1 MQVKHLLLIAILG
14 LTAACSSNK
23 EVIDENLSEAELYQQ
38 AQADLDNS
46 SYTSAVNKLKALESR
61 YPFGRYADQAQLEL
75 IYANYKNAEPEAAK
89 SAAERFIRLHPQ
101 HPNVDYAYY
110 LKGLTSF
117 DQDRGLLAR
126 FLPLDM
132 TKRDPGAA
140 RDSYNEFAQLTSR
153 FPNSRYAPDAKQR
166 MIYLRNLLAA
176 YEIHV
181 AHYYLTRQ
189 AYVASANRGRYVVEN
204 FQETPSVAD
213 GLAVMVESYQ
223 RLHLDK
229 LADTSLEVLKDNYP
243 NHPSLVDGQF
253 VPQVSESDNR
263 SWLSKAT
270 LGLIESST
278 PLPPGETRANQDVQ
292 KQFQDAKDAIPAELK
307 PKDSDGNVIEEP
319 ESEDTSRSWFSYMTF
334 GLFD

>member
-1 MQVKHLLLIAILG
+1 MSVIQRLDECCSARIALG
-14 LTAACSSNK
+14 HVQRQKAR
-23 EVIDENLSEAELYQQ
+23 QQ
-38 AQADLDNS
+38 ANVL
-46 SYTSAVNKLKALESR
+46 
-61 YPFGRYADQAQLEL
+61 LEL
-75 IYANYKNAEPEAAK
+75 IYAYYKNSEPEAAK

-117 DQDRGLLAR
+117 DQDVGLLAR

-153 FPNSRYAPDAKQR
+153 FPDSRYAPDAKQR

-181 AHYYLTRQ
+181 ADYYLTRQ
-189 AYVASANRGRYVVEN
+189 AYVAAANRGRYVVEN
-204 FQETPSVAD
+204 FQETPSVGD
-213 GLAVMVESYQ
+213 GLAVMVEAYQ
-223 RLHLDK
+223 RMHLDE
-229 LADTSLEVLKDNYP
+229 LANTSLEVLKDNYP

-253 VPQVSESDNR
+253 VPTVSDSDNR

-278 PLPPGETRANQDVQ
+278 PLPPGETRANLDIQ
-292 KQFQDAKDAIPAELK
+292 KQYQDAKDSIPAELK
-307 PKDSDGNVIEEP
+307 PKDADGNVIPEP
-319 ESEDTSRSWFSYMTF
+319 EAEGKSRSWLSYMTF